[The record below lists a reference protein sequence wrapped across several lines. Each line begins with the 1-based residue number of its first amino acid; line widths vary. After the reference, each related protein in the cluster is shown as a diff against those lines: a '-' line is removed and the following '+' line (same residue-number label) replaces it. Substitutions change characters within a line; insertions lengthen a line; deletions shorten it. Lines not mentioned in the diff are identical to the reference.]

1 MKFVAFLRNVNLG
14 QPGSPTRGQL
24 ETAFVQAGASSAI
37 SFMSNG
43 TLLFEVAHEQEAGSV
58 ALSACETL
66 RITVGMNE
74 PAFVRSFQRLAG
86 LVAADP
92 FADWSGAEVA
102 ERAISFFDYPGE
114 MPVRAPIQS
123 ERGDCLVFRIDAGEA
138 FAITR
143 EVNGKIGYPTP
154 VLEKALGVPVTTR
167 GWTTILRLV
176 RKHAAPALK

>member
-14 QPGSPTRGQL
+14 QPGSPGRGQF
-24 ETAFVQAGASSAI
+24 EAAFVQSGASSAI

-43 TLLFEVAHEQEAGSV
+43 TLVFTAADERVAGSI
-58 ALSACETL
+58 ALSASEAL
-66 RITVGMNE
+66 RSAVGMKE
-74 PAFVRSFQRLAG
+74 PVFVCGFQHLAD

-92 FADWSGAEVA
+92 FLDWGEVEVA

-123 ERGDCLVFRIDAGEA
+123 ERGDCLVFRIDSGEA

-143 EVNGKIGYPTP
+143 EVGGKTGYPTP
-154 VLEKALGVPVTTR
+154 VLEQALGVPVTTR
-167 GWTTILRLV
+167 GWNTLLRLV
-176 RKHAAPALK
+176 KKHGENPL